1 MPHDDLVLSQAGLA
15 SCREG
20 TGKKKLQVAFKWK
33 LAKTIS
39 KKLQP
44 VTVKLFLE
52 AVFAEDNTEEI
63 WKRNNRGNSFK
74 LEQAGNLFLEQF
86 KYQP

>member
-63 WKRNNRGNSFK
+63 ALSWNKQETFS
-74 LEQAGNLFLEQF
+74 
-86 KYQP
+86 